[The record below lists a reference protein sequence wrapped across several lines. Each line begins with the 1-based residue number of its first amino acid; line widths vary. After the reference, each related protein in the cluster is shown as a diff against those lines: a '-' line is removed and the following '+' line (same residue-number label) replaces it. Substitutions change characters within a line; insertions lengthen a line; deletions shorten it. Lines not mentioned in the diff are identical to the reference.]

1 MLVSGPHP
9 GGFAENG
16 ALALRY
22 ASVVQH
28 GGKPVC
34 GGFRNVMGYDRH
46 WLGEGGSEDSNG
58 RALWALGHCAGRAPL
73 SGLAAWGLEW
83 FGRTAAIAGDFQS
96 PRAIAFAML
105 GADELL
111 RRHPAHAEAYA
122 KIGRAH
128 V

>member
-1 MLVSGPHP
+1 MG
-9 GGFAENG
+9 
-16 ALALRY
+16 
-22 ASVVQH
+22 
-28 GGKPVC
+28 C
-34 GGFRNVMGYDRH
+34 FRNFMGYDRD
-46 WLGEGGSEDSNG
+46 WLEEGGSEDSNG

-122 KIGRAH
+122 MIERGGAFLRALWKSSRRPAREIGRASGRAS
-128 V
+128 VFPNV